1 MATKKSAT
9 KTAPVVESTTTVVTP
24 AVDTTT
30 TAAAAPVVAVKAP
43 TKTSQ
48 ALEIFNA
55 ALAIRQ
61 AEIAANVPMDQ
72 RTYPTNKSFRLGICA
87 TLQEKLGA
95 SVASAAGMYNNG
107 KIKAEKVHADLGL
120 GRDPKKEKPVRA
132 PKTVV
137 VATTTE
143 AAPAAPEVQQEN
155 ATV

>member
-1 MATKKSAT
+1 MATKKST
-9 KTAPVVESTTTVVTP
+9 KSTTVVETTAAVVTP
-24 AVDTTT
+24 AVETTT

-55 ALAIRQ
+55 ALEIRQ
-61 AEIAANVPMDQ
+61 AEIAANTPMDQ

-107 KIKAEKVHADLGL
+107 KIKAEKLNPNLGL

-143 AAPAAPEVQQEN
+143 VAPAAPEVKQEN

>member
-1 MATKKSAT
+1 MFIMATKKST
-9 KTAPVVESTTTVVTP
+9 KSTTVVETTAAVVTP
-24 AVDTTT
+24 AVETTV
-30 TAAAAPVVAVKAP
+30 AAPVVAVKAP

-55 ALAIRQ
+55 ALEIRQ

-72 RTYPTNKSFRLGICA
+72 R

-107 KIKAEKVHADLGL
+107 KIKAEKLHADLGL

-143 AAPAAPEVQQEN
+143 VAPAAPEVKQEN